1 MVATDWWGPVIQTGI
16 GAVAALGG
24 GAIGA
29 WLQAKSQ
36 ERIEQR
42 RLRREERIERQER
55 RDRAAALLAEV
66 SALLKDSLRQHG
78 IMDAVSPES
87 RVMRESLRSEV
98 EKLTDRQKVVREQ
111 LVAMAIGAPT
121 PEVRRLVRDLE
132 GALDSS
138 LLTTWFRLNSRRGGL
153 NVPVLAKFAENG
165 KQEHFQALA
174 LLDELIE
181 AL

>member
-1 MVATDWWGPVIQTGI
+1 MDILSGATPLIVDVRQSGSGP
-16 GAVAALGG
+16 
-24 GAIGA
+24 
-29 WLQAKSQ
+29 
-36 ERIEQR
+36 
-42 RLRREERIERQER
+42 
-55 RDRAAALLAEV
+55 
-66 SALLKDSLRQHG
+66 
-78 IMDAVSPES
+78 
-87 RVMRESLRSEV
+87 
-98 EKLTDRQKVVREQ
+98 VVREQ